1 MFSRKRGSLK
11 RAIERA
17 ADPELRQLEEELGDR
32 REKIAQLQIELSD
45 TRNDLARF
53 EYELEV
59 RLGGY
64 MRRLQSLREK
74 LEDLRRKASW
84 KAQWGDRQDA
94 PDFEE
99 EVTEQYRRT
108 WRKRPK
114 PPKPPPE
121 VILSDEDAASLKQL
135 FYSLAKRFHPDL
147 ATDPREKKRRQD
159 IMVKV
164 NEAYSAKDLKAL
176 RELMK
181 KPDVTT
187 EEPTKSRQQVLA
199 GMEAEIKRLDGV
211 INHLNAQLREL
222 IHTNETIRLMLDVS
236 IARQRG
242 KDLIAEMARD
252 FQNEIA
258 RLELELEQLETQ

>member
-11 RAIERA
+11 RAMERA
-17 ADPELRQLEEELGDR
+17 ADPELRQLEDELADR
-32 REKIAQLQIELSD
+32 KERIAQLQIELSD
-45 TRNDLARF
+45 TRIDLARF

-74 LEDLRRKASW
+74 VDELRRKASW
-84 KAQWGDRQDA
+84 KAQWGDREDA

-99 EVTEQYRRT
+99 EVSEQYRRT
-108 WRKRPK
+108 WRKRPS

-121 VILSDEDAASLKQL
+121 VHLNDQDAAELKRL

-147 ATDPREKKRRQD
+147 ATDPSEKKRRQD

-164 NEAYSAKDLKAL
+164 NEAYSSKDLRAL

-181 KPDVTT
+181 QPDVIL
-187 EEPTKSRQQVLA
+187 EEPIKSRQRMMA
-199 GMEAEIKRLDGV
+199 EMEAEIKRLDGV
-211 INHLNAQLREL
+211 IAHLNAQLREL
-222 IHTNETIRLMLDVS
+222 IHSNESVRLMLDVS

-252 FQNEIA
+252 FQHEIA
-258 RLELELEQLETQ
+258 RLEIEVERLEI